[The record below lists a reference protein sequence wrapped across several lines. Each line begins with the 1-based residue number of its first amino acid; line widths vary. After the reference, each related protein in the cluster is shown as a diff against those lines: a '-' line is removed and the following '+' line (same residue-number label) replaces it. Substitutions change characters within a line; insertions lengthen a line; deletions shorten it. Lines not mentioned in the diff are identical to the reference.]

1 MKKEACFLLGYIA
14 SKYSFKGELLFKLD
28 TDEPEEYENME
39 SVFVAIGANLVPYFI
54 LERSWHKNMLRV
66 RLQGIETETD
76 ASNLIGSELYL
87 PLTALKALQE
97 NQFYY
102 HEVIGFSLIDQ
113 NNQHIGIVK
122 SVNDSTAQ
130 HLFVADHNGVS
141 ILVPLV
147 DEFILKVDK
156 KAKEI
161 HLNLPEGLLD
171 LYLNA

>member
-54 LERSWHKNMLRV
+54 LERSWHKSMLRV

-87 PLTALKALQE
+87 PLTALKR
-97 NQFYY
+97 
-102 HEVIGFSLIDQ
+102 
-113 NNQHIGIVK
+113 
-122 SVNDSTAQ
+122 
-130 HLFVADHNGVS
+130 
-141 ILVPLV
+141 
-147 DEFILKVDK
+147 
-156 KAKEI
+156 
-161 HLNLPEGLLD
+161 
-171 LYLNA
+171 